1 MLSSRDRYQRR
12 PFTLDRVCANTSGT
26 QDKRNS
32 RQEQRSGQT
41 DHYRGKEVG
50 QHELQCPHCG
60 FEIGFTPLTIKAR
73 EGATTCPMCGQV
85 PPRAVMDHTFGET
98 LRRMAQ
104 ENPPLFDHLIEKMD
118 YRATRQRTL
127 SWIGVLVVSTGMTL
141 LLYLLFHYL
150 P

>member
-1 MLSSRDRYQRR
+1 MEQ
-12 PFTLDRVCANTSGT
+12 VCGDASGT
-26 QDKRNS
+26 QEKRNS
-32 RQEQRSGQT
+32 RQEQRSDQA
-41 DHYRGKEVG
+41 DHYQGKEVG

-60 FEIGFTPLTIKAR
+60 FELGFAPLTIKAH
-73 EGATTCPMCGQV
+73 EGVTTCPMCGRAV
-85 PPRAVMDHTFGET
+85 PRAVIDRTFGET

-118 YRATRQRTL
+118 YRAARQRML
-127 SWIGVLVVSTGMTL
+127 SRIGALTVLVAMVL